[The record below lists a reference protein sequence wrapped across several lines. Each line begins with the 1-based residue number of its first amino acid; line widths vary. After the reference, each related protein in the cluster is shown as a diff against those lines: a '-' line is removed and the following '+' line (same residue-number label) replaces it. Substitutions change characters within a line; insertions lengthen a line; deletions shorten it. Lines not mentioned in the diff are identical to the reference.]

1 MRFKEFV
8 FKNTI
13 RNKSLYMAYFFS
25 TLTTVMTFFTFAV
38 FAFHP
43 KLNGDLH
50 MAVKA
55 GMITSSVIIYIF
67 SFFYVLY
74 SMDIFLQSR
83 KKEFGLLLIQGMSP
97 KQLRKMVFQE
107 NTIVGFLST
116 VVGTFVGIFFSQLI
130 LWLSKITM
138 HVDLGFYFPVKAIAV
153 TFVSFILLFM
163 IISFF
168 IQFKIPKMDVQEL
181 LKSQDMGKGEVKA
194 SAIKSILAIVLIG
207 VGYAV
212 ALMVQGMQVVMAMVP
227 VIILV
232 ILGTRFLFNQLSVF
246 VVNALKKNENRFW
259 KKTNML
265 VFSDLSFRMKDNAR
279 SFFLV
284 AVITTVA
291 FSAIGT
297 LTGFKEMTLSG
308 INSMPYD
315 YSLTENTEQTDK
327 TEEHVSIINETL
339 KKNEVKAD
347 EYQVTPLSVPNSVGQ
362 ETIPSVLKVSQYNEI
377 AKKIGE
383 KELTVDDKSAVSLK
397 DLSAPDAEML
407 TGQKSDKPTEF
418 TMSESQKL
426 SITQVEVKQ
435 AVWPTYSG
443 TYVVSDNNFDKL
455 KENNKM
461 TVMHAWLVNEGSFE
475 QQKLAGDA
483 LGENKA
489 IERVDA
495 KASTIQ
501 MITDSYAPILFIGFF
516 IGIIFFISAG
526 SFLYFRLYSD
536 MAVDIEKFSMIH
548 KLGFSK
554 KEMKKVVYQQV
565 GILFFTP
572 IVVSCIH
579 GAVALTAMYALF
591 GKGLQIT
598 ALYVLGAFIV
608 IQIVYYLIARVFYFN
623 KLYRSVAS

>member
-13 RNKSLYMAYFFS
+13 RNKNLYMAYFFS

-43 KLNGDLH
+43 KLSSGLH
-50 MAVKA
+50 AAVQT
-55 GMITSSVIIYIF
+55 GMLASAVIIYLF

-107 NTIVGFLST
+107 NTIIGFLAT
-116 VVGTFVGIFFSQLI
+116 VTGTLIGVLFSQLI
-130 LWLSKITM
+130 LWLSNVTM
-138 HVDLGFYFPVKAIAV
+138 HVDLGFYFPAKAIGV
-153 TFVSFILLFM
+153 TFISFLLLFM
-163 IISFF
+163 FISFF

-181 LKSQDMGKGEVKA
+181 LKSSDLGKGEVKA
-194 SAIKSILAIVLIG
+194 SAVKSILAILLIG
-207 VGYAV
+207 IGYAV
-212 ALMVQGMQVVMAMVP
+212 ALTVEGMGVVMAMIP
-227 VIILV
+227 VIVVV
-232 ILGTRFLFNQLSVF
+232 ILGTKFLFNQLSVF
-246 VVNALKKNENRFW
+246 VVNFLKKNENRFW

-265 VFSDLSFRMKDNAR
+265 VYSDLSFRMKDNAR

-297 LTGFKEMTLSG
+297 LTGFREMSLHG
-308 INSMPYD
+308 VNSDPYD
-315 YSLTENTEQTDK
+315 FSY
-327 TEEHVSIINETL
+327 
-339 KKNEVKAD
+339 EVALDD
-347 EYQVTPLSVPNSVGQ
+347 ESN
-362 ETIPSVLKVSQYNEI
+362 
-377 AKKIGE
+377 GE
-383 KELTVDDKSAVSLK
+383 KELTAFNESTKKHDVIVDQVKVMPITMTGIDGTDRPVKVVSEKDYNQATKQLGEKEVEVTKGTVSLLN
-397 DLSAPDAEML
+397 DLSMPDIPQ
-407 TGQKSDKPTEF
+407 GQPIEKPTEF
-418 TMSESQKL
+418 KVSDTEKL
-426 SITQVEVKQ
+426 KIKSKDVKKK
-435 AVWPTYSG
+435 AWSTFSDI
-443 TYVVSDNNFDKL
+443 YVVSDDIYQKVGQKNVAKP
-455 KENNKM
+455 
-461 TVMHAWLVNEGSFE
+461 VYGWLVTNGSYE
-475 QQKLAGDA
+475 QQKKVGSD
-483 LGENKA
+483 
-489 IERVDA
+489 IEPLKVIYA
-495 KASTIQ
+495 KASMTQ
-501 MITDSYAPILFIGFF
+501 MITDAYAPILFIGFF

-536 MAVDIEKFSMIH
+536 MEVDTEKFKMIY

-591 GKGLQIT
+591 GQGLQIT
-598 ALYVLGAFIV
+598 ALYVLGIFIL
-608 IQIVYYLIARVFYFN
+608 IQIVYYLIARVFYFK
-623 KLYRSVAS
+623 KLYRSVAI

>member
-13 RNKSLYMAYFFS
+13 RNKILYMAYFFS
-25 TLTTVMTFFTFAV
+25 TLVTVMTFFTFAV

-43 KLNGDLH
+43 SLNGNLH
-50 MAVKA
+50 MAVKT
-55 GMITSSVIIYIF
+55 GMTVSAVIIYLF

-107 NTIVGFLST
+107 NTIIGFFAT
-116 VVGTFVGIFFSQLI
+116 VVGSIVGIFFSQLI
-130 LWLSKITM
+130 LWLSKVTM
-138 HVDLGFYFPVKAIAV
+138 HVDLGFYFPTKAIVV
-153 TFVSFILLFM
+153 TFVSFLLLFVL
-163 IISFF
+163 ISFF

-181 LKSQDMGKGEVKA
+181 LKSEDLGKGAVEA
-194 SAIKSILAIVLIG
+194 SVLKSIAGVLLIG

-212 ALMVQGMQVVMAMVP
+212 ALYVEGMQVVMAMVP
-227 VIILV
+227 VIVLV
-232 ILGTRFLFNQLSVF
+232 ILGTKLLFNQVSVY
-246 VVNALKKNENRFW
+246 VVNLLKKNENRFW
-259 KKTNML
+259 KKTNMI

-297 LTGFKEMTLSG
+297 LTGFKEMSLKG
-308 INSMPYD
+308 VNMDPYD
-315 YSLTENTEQTDK
+315 FSYQVNADD
-327 TEEHVSIINETL
+327 ETKGSQEITAL
-339 KKNEVKAD
+339 KESFNKHNVEAD
-347 EYQVTPLSVPNSVGQ
+347 EYVLNAVTMTGVDGRQDMNVKILSASDYN
-362 ETIPSVLKVSQYNEI
+362 KV

-383 KELTVDDKSAVSLK
+383 DEITVDSSKAISIKDKN
-397 DLSAPDAEML
+397 APDFTQGMGGEKATQL
-407 TGQKSDKPTEF
+407 TLNNQELRI
-418 TMSESQKL
+418 EE
-426 SITQVEVKQ
+426 VEVNK
-435 AVWPTYSG
+435 VVYPSFG
-443 TYVVSDNNFDKL
+443 NLYVVADETYEAVAKDNQISPFY
-455 KENNKM
+455 
-461 TVMHAWLVNEGSFE
+461 AWLVTKGSYGE
-475 QQKLAGDA
+475 QLAVGKDFA
-483 LGENKA
+483 EPNGIQFK
-489 IERVDA
+489 VFM
-495 KASTIQ
+495 KQ
-501 MITDSYAPILFIGFF
+501 MITDSFAPVLFIGFF

-536 MAVDIEKFSMIH
+536 MNVDIQKFKMVH

-572 IVVSCIH
+572 IIVSCIH

-591 GKGLQIT
+591 SQGLQMT

-608 IQIVYYLIARVFYFN
+608 IQIIYYLVARVFYFN
-623 KLYRSVAS
+623 KLYRSVLA

>member
-13 RNKSLYMAYFFS
+13 RNKTLYMAYFFS
-25 TLTTVMTFFTFAV
+25 TLVTVMTFFTFAV

-43 KLNGDLH
+43 SLNGNLH
-50 MAVKA
+50 MAVKT
-55 GMITSSVIIYIF
+55 GMTVSAVIIYLF

-107 NTIVGFLST
+107 NTIIGFFAT
-116 VVGTFVGIFFSQLI
+116 VVGSIVGIFFSQLI
-130 LWLSKITM
+130 LWLSKVTM
-138 HVDLGFYFPVKAIAV
+138 HVDLGFYFPTKAIVV
-153 TFVSFILLFM
+153 TFVSFLLLFVL
-163 IISFF
+163 ISFF

-181 LKSQDMGKGEVKA
+181 LKSEDLGKGAVEA
-194 SAIKSILAIVLIG
+194 SVLKSIAGVLLIG

-212 ALMVQGMQVVMAMVP
+212 ALYVEGMQVVMAMVP
-227 VIILV
+227 VIVLV
-232 ILGTRFLFNQLSVF
+232 ILGTKLLFNQVSVY
-246 VVNALKKNENRFW
+246 VVNLLKKNENRFW

-297 LTGFKEMTLSG
+297 LTGFKEMSLKG
-308 INSMPYD
+308 VNMNPYD
-315 YSLTENTEQTDK
+315 FSYQVNADD
-327 TEEHVSIINETL
+327 ETKGSQEITAL
-339 KKNEVKAD
+339 KESFNKHNVEAD
-347 EYQVTPLSVPNSVGQ
+347 EYVLNAVTMTGVDGRQDMNVKILSASDYN
-362 ETIPSVLKVSQYNEI
+362 KV

-383 KELTVDDKSAVSLK
+383 DEITVDSSKAISIKDKN
-397 DLSAPDAEML
+397 APDFTQGMGGEKATQL
-407 TGQKSDKPTEF
+407 TLNNQELRI
-418 TMSESQKL
+418 EE
-426 SITQVEVKQ
+426 VEVNK
-435 AVWPTYSG
+435 VVYPSFG
-443 TYVVSDNNFDKL
+443 NLYVVADETYEAVAKDNQVSPFY
-455 KENNKM
+455 
-461 TVMHAWLVNEGSFE
+461 AWLVTKGSYGE
-475 QQKLAGDA
+475 QLAVGKDFA
-483 LGENKA
+483 EPNGIQFK
-489 IERVDA
+489 VFM
-495 KASTIQ
+495 KQ
-501 MITDSYAPILFIGFF
+501 MITDSFAPVLFIGFF

-536 MAVDIEKFSMIH
+536 MNVDIQKFKMVH

-572 IVVSCIH
+572 IIVSCIH

-591 GKGLQIT
+591 SQGLQMT

-608 IQIVYYLIARVFYFN
+608 IQIIYYLVARVFYFN
-623 KLYRSVAS
+623 KLYRSVLA

>member
-13 RNKSLYMAYFFS
+13 RNKNLYMAYFFS

-38 FAFHP
+38 FVFHSS
-43 KLNGDLH
+43 LNGDLH
-50 MAVKA
+50 MAVKT
-55 GMITSSVIIYIF
+55 GMTVSAAIIYLF

-107 NTIVGFLST
+107 NTIIGFLAT
-116 VVGTFVGIFFSQLI
+116 VVGSIVGIFFSQLI
-130 LWLSKITM
+130 LWLSKVTM
-138 HVDLGFYFPVKAIAV
+138 HVDLGFYFPTKAIAV
-153 TFVSFILLFM
+153 TFVSFILLFVL
-163 IISFF
+163 ISFF

-181 LKSQDMGKGEVKA
+181 LKSEDLGKGAVDA
-194 SAIKSILAIVLIG
+194 SIFKSIAGVLLIA
-207 VGYAV
+207 VGYGV
-212 ALMVQGMQVVMAMVP
+212 ALTVEGMGVVMAMIP
-227 VIILV
+227 VIIMV
-232 ILGTRFLFNQLSVF
+232 ILGTKLLFNQVSVF
-246 VVNALKKNENRFW
+246 IVNLLKRNENRFW

-265 VFSDLSFRMKDNAR
+265 VFSDLAFRMKDNAR

-297 LTGFKEMTLSG
+297 LTGFKEMSLKGVNSDPYDFSYQVNEEDETKGQNEIATLKESFNKHEIQADEYVLNAITLSG
-308 INSMPYD
+308 VDGRSDMN
-315 YSLTENTEQTDK
+315 
-327 TEEHVSIINETL
+327 
-339 KKNEVKAD
+339 VKI
-347 EYQVTPLSVPNSVGQ
+347 LSVEDYN
-362 ETIPSVLKVSQYNEI
+362 KV

-383 KELTVDDKSAVSLK
+383 DELSVDSSKAISVKDKNVPDFTQGMGGEKAVN
-397 DLSAPDAEML
+397 
-407 TGQKSDKPTEF
+407 
-418 TMSESQKL
+418 L
-426 SITQVEVKQ
+426 SINNQELPIEELEVDRV
-435 AVWPTYSG
+435 AYPSFG
-443 TYVVSDNNFDKL
+443 NLYVVSNDQQLAVGKDFE
-455 KENNKM
+455 ENNGIQFKVFM
-461 TVMHAWLVNEGSFE
+461 
-475 QQKLAGDA
+475 K
-483 LGENKA
+483 
-489 IERVDA
+489 
-495 KASTIQ
+495 Q
-501 MITDSYAPILFIGFF
+501 MITDAYAPILFIGFF

-536 MAVDIEKFSMIH
+536 MNVGVEKFKMVH

-572 IVVSCIH
+572 IIVSCIH

-591 GKGLQIT
+591 GQGLQMT

-608 IQIVYYLIARVFYFN
+608 IQIIYYLVARVFYFK
-623 KLYRSVAS
+623 KLYRSVLN

>member
-13 RNKSLYMAYFFS
+13 RNKTLYMAYFFS
-25 TLTTVMTFFTFAV
+25 TLVTVMTFFTFSV

-43 KLNGDLH
+43 SLNGNLH
-50 MAVKA
+50 MAVKT
-55 GMITSSVIIYIF
+55 GMTVSAVIIYLF

-107 NTIVGFLST
+107 NTIIGFFAT
-116 VVGTFVGIFFSQLI
+116 VVGSIVGIFFSQLI
-130 LWLSKITM
+130 LWLSKVTM
-138 HVDLGFYFPVKAIAV
+138 HVDLGFYFPTKAIVV
-153 TFVSFILLFM
+153 TFASFLLLFVL
-163 IISFF
+163 ISFF

-181 LKSQDMGKGEVKA
+181 LKSEDLGKGAVEA
-194 SAIKSILAIVLIG
+194 SVLKSIAGVLLIG

-212 ALMVQGMQVVMAMVP
+212 ALYVEGMQVVIAMVP
-227 VIILV
+227 VIVLV
-232 ILGTRFLFNQLSVF
+232 ILGTKLLFNQVSVY
-246 VVNALKKNENRFW
+246 VVNLLKKNENRFW

-297 LTGFKEMTLSG
+297 LTGFKEMSLKG
-308 INSMPYD
+308 VNMDPYD
-315 YSLTENTEQTDK
+315 FSYQVNADD
-327 TEEHVSIINETL
+327 ETKGSQKITAL
-339 KKNEVKAD
+339 KESFNKHNVEAD
-347 EYQVTPLSVPNSVGQ
+347 EYVLNAVTMTGVDGRQDMNVKILSASDYN
-362 ETIPSVLKVSQYNEI
+362 KV

-383 KELTVDDKSAVSLK
+383 DEITVDSSKAISIKDKN
-397 DLSAPDAEML
+397 APDFTQGMGGEKATQL
-407 TGQKSDKPTEF
+407 TLNNQELPIKE
-418 TMSESQKL
+418 
-426 SITQVEVKQ
+426 VEVNK
-435 AVWPTYSG
+435 VVYPSFG
-443 TYVVSDNNFDKL
+443 NLYVVADETYEAVAKDNQVSPFY
-455 KENNKM
+455 
-461 TVMHAWLVNEGSFE
+461 AWLVIKGSYDEQLAVGKDFE
-475 QQKLAGDA
+475 EPNGIQFKVFM
-483 LGENKA
+483 K
-489 IERVDA
+489 
-495 KASTIQ
+495 Q
-501 MITDSYAPILFIGFF
+501 MITDSFAPVLFIGFF

-536 MAVDIEKFSMIH
+536 MNVDIQKFKMVH

-572 IVVSCIH
+572 IIVSCIH

-591 GKGLQIT
+591 SQGLQMT
-598 ALYVLGAFIV
+598 ALYVLGAFIL
-608 IQIVYYLIARVFYFN
+608 IQIIYYLVARVFYFN
-623 KLYRSVAS
+623 KLYRSVLA

>member
-13 RNKSLYMAYFFS
+13 RNKILYMAYFFS
-25 TLTTVMTFFTFAV
+25 TLVTVMTFFTFAV

-43 KLNGDLH
+43 SLNGNLH
-50 MAVKA
+50 MAVKT
-55 GMITSSVIIYIF
+55 GMTVSAVIIYLF

-107 NTIVGFLST
+107 NTIIGFFAT
-116 VVGTFVGIFFSQLI
+116 VVGSIVGIFFSQLI
-130 LWLSKITM
+130 LWLSKVTM
-138 HVDLGFYFPVKAIAV
+138 HVDLGFYFPTKAIVV
-153 TFVSFILLFM
+153 TFVSFLLLFVL
-163 IISFF
+163 ISFF

-181 LKSQDMGKGEVKA
+181 LKSEDLGKGAVEA
-194 SAIKSILAIVLIG
+194 SVLKSIAGVLLIG

-212 ALMVQGMQVVMAMVP
+212 ALYVEGMQVVMAMVP
-227 VIILV
+227 VIVLV
-232 ILGTRFLFNQLSVF
+232 ILGTKLLFNQVSVY
-246 VVNALKKNENRFW
+246 VVNLLKKNENRFW
-259 KKTNML
+259 KKTNMI

-297 LTGFKEMTLSG
+297 LTGFKEMSLKG
-308 INSMPYD
+308 VNMDPYD
-315 YSLTENTEQTDK
+315 FSYQVNADD
-327 TEEHVSIINETL
+327 ETKGSQEITAL
-339 KKNEVKAD
+339 KESFNKHNVEAD
-347 EYQVTPLSVPNSVGQ
+347 EYVLNAVTMTGVDGRQDMNVKILSASDYN
-362 ETIPSVLKVSQYNEI
+362 KV

-383 KELTVDDKSAVSLK
+383 DEITVDSPKAISIKDKN
-397 DLSAPDAEML
+397 APDFTQGMGGEKATQL
-407 TGQKSDKPTEF
+407 TLNNQELRI
-418 TMSESQKL
+418 EE
-426 SITQVEVKQ
+426 VEVNK
-435 AVWPTYSG
+435 VVYPSFG
-443 TYVVSDNNFDKL
+443 NLYVVADETYEAVAKDNQVSPFY
-455 KENNKM
+455 
-461 TVMHAWLVNEGSFE
+461 AWLVTKGSYGE
-475 QQKLAGDA
+475 QLAVGKDFA
-483 LGENKA
+483 EPNGIQFK
-489 IERVDA
+489 VFM
-495 KASTIQ
+495 KQ
-501 MITDSYAPILFIGFF
+501 MITDSFAPVLFIGFF

-536 MAVDIEKFSMIH
+536 MNVDIQKFKMVH

-572 IVVSCIH
+572 IIVSCIH

-591 GKGLQIT
+591 SQGLQMT

-608 IQIVYYLIARVFYFN
+608 IQIIYYLVARVFYFN
-623 KLYRSVAS
+623 KLYRSVLA

>member
-13 RNKSLYMAYFFS
+13 RNKNLYMAYFFS
-25 TLTTVMTFFTFAV
+25 TLVTVMTFFTFSV

-43 KLNGDLH
+43 SLNGNLH
-50 MAVKA
+50 MAVKT
-55 GMITSSVIIYIF
+55 GMTVSAVIIYLF

-97 KQLRKMVFQE
+97 KQLRKMAFQE
-107 NTIVGFLST
+107 NTIIGFFAT
-116 VVGTFVGIFFSQLI
+116 VVGSIVGIFFSQLI
-130 LWLSKITM
+130 LWLSKVTM
-138 HVDLGFYFPVKAIAV
+138 HVDLGFYFPTKAIVV
-153 TFVSFILLFM
+153 TFASFLLLFVL
-163 IISFF
+163 ISFF

-181 LKSQDMGKGEVKA
+181 LKSEDLGKGAVEA
-194 SAIKSILAIVLIG
+194 SVLKSIAGVLLIG

-212 ALMVQGMQVVMAMVP
+212 ALYVEGMQVVIAMVP
-227 VIILV
+227 VIVLV
-232 ILGTRFLFNQLSVF
+232 ILGTKLLFNQVSVY
-246 VVNALKKNENRFW
+246 VVNLLKKNENRFW

-297 LTGFKEMTLSG
+297 LTGFKEMSLKG
-308 INSMPYD
+308 VNMDPYD
-315 YSLTENTEQTDK
+315 FSYQVNADD
-327 TEEHVSIINETL
+327 ETKGSQKITAL
-339 KKNEVKAD
+339 KESFNKHNVEAD
-347 EYQVTPLSVPNSVGQ
+347 EYVLNAVTMTGVDGRQDMNVKILSASDYN
-362 ETIPSVLKVSQYNEI
+362 KV

-383 KELTVDDKSAVSLK
+383 DEITVDSSKAISIKDKN
-397 DLSAPDAEML
+397 APDFTQGMGGEKATQL
-407 TGQKSDKPTEF
+407 TLNNQELPIKE
-418 TMSESQKL
+418 
-426 SITQVEVKQ
+426 VEVNK
-435 AVWPTYSG
+435 VVYPSFG
-443 TYVVSDNNFDKL
+443 NLYVVADETYEAVAKDNQVSPFY
-455 KENNKM
+455 
-461 TVMHAWLVNEGSFE
+461 AWLVTKGSYDEQLAVGKDFE
-475 QQKLAGDA
+475 EPNGIQFKVFM
-483 LGENKA
+483 K
-489 IERVDA
+489 
-495 KASTIQ
+495 Q
-501 MITDSYAPILFIGFF
+501 MITDSFAPVLFIGFF

-536 MAVDIEKFSMIH
+536 MNVDIQKFKMVH

-572 IVVSCIH
+572 IIVSCIH

-591 GKGLQIT
+591 SQGLQMT
-598 ALYVLGAFIV
+598 ALYVLGAFIL
-608 IQIVYYLIARVFYFN
+608 IQIIYYLVARVFYFN
-623 KLYRSVAS
+623 KLYRSVLA

>member
-13 RNKSLYMAYFFS
+13 RNKTLYMAYFFS
-25 TLTTVMTFFTFAV
+25 TLVTVMTFFTFAV

-43 KLNGDLH
+43 SLNGNLH
-50 MAVKA
+50 MAVKT
-55 GMITSSVIIYIF
+55 GMTVSAVIIYLF

-97 KQLRKMVFQE
+97 KQLRKMAFQE
-107 NTIVGFLST
+107 NTIIGFFAT
-116 VVGTFVGIFFSQLI
+116 VVGSIVGIFFSQLI
-130 LWLSKITM
+130 LWLSKVTM
-138 HVDLGFYFPVKAIAV
+138 HVDLGFYFPTKAIVV
-153 TFVSFILLFM
+153 TFVSFLLLFVL
-163 IISFF
+163 ISFF

-181 LKSQDMGKGEVKA
+181 LKSEDLGKGAVEA
-194 SAIKSILAIVLIG
+194 SVLKSIAGVLLIG

-212 ALMVQGMQVVMAMVP
+212 ALYVEGMQVVIAMVP
-227 VIILV
+227 VIVLV
-232 ILGTRFLFNQLSVF
+232 ILGTKLLFNQVSVY
-246 VVNALKKNENRFW
+246 VVNLLKKNENRFW
-259 KKTNML
+259 KKTNMI

-297 LTGFKEMTLSG
+297 LTGFKEMSLKG
-308 INSMPYD
+308 VNMDPYD
-315 YSLTENTEQTDK
+315 FSYQVNADD
-327 TEEHVSIINETL
+327 ETKGSQEITAL
-339 KKNEVKAD
+339 KESFNKHNVEAD
-347 EYQVTPLSVPNSVGQ
+347 EYVLNAVTMTGVDGRQDMNVKILSASDYN
-362 ETIPSVLKVSQYNEI
+362 KV

-383 KELTVDDKSAVSLK
+383 DEITVDSSKAISIKDKN
-397 DLSAPDAEML
+397 APDFTQGMGGEKATQL
-407 TGQKSDKPTEF
+407 TLNNQELRI
-418 TMSESQKL
+418 EE
-426 SITQVEVKQ
+426 VEVNK
-435 AVWPTYSG
+435 VVYPSFG
-443 TYVVSDNNFDKL
+443 NLYVVADETYEAVAKDNQVSPFY
-455 KENNKM
+455 
-461 TVMHAWLVNEGSFE
+461 AWLVTKGSYGE
-475 QQKLAGDA
+475 QLAVGKDFA
-483 LGENKA
+483 EPNGIQFK
-489 IERVDA
+489 VFM
-495 KASTIQ
+495 KQ
-501 MITDSYAPILFIGFF
+501 MITDSFAPVLFIGFF

-536 MAVDIEKFSMIH
+536 MNVDIQKFKMVH

-572 IVVSCIH
+572 IIVSCIH

-591 GKGLQIT
+591 SQGLQMT

-608 IQIVYYLIARVFYFN
+608 IQIIYYLVARVFYFN
-623 KLYRSVAS
+623 KLYRSVLA

>member
-13 RNKSLYMAYFFS
+13 RNKILYMAYFFS
-25 TLTTVMTFFTFAV
+25 TLVTVMTFFTFAV

-43 KLNGDLH
+43 SLNGNLH
-50 MAVKA
+50 MAVKT
-55 GMITSSVIIYIF
+55 GMTVSAVIIYLF

-107 NTIVGFLST
+107 NTIIGFFAT
-116 VVGTFVGIFFSQLI
+116 VVGSIVGIFFSQLI
-130 LWLSKITM
+130 LWLSKVTM
-138 HVDLGFYFPVKAIAV
+138 HVDLGFYFPTKAIVV
-153 TFVSFILLFM
+153 TFVSFLLLFVL
-163 IISFF
+163 ISFF

-181 LKSQDMGKGEVKA
+181 LKSEDLGKGAVEA
-194 SAIKSILAIVLIG
+194 SVLKSIAGVLLIG

-212 ALMVQGMQVVMAMVP
+212 ALYVEGMQVVMAMVP
-227 VIILV
+227 VIVLV
-232 ILGTRFLFNQLSVF
+232 ILGTKLLFNQVSVY
-246 VVNALKKNENRFW
+246 VVNLLKKNENRFW
-259 KKTNML
+259 KKTNMI

-297 LTGFKEMTLSG
+297 LTGFKEMSLKG
-308 INSMPYD
+308 VNMDPYD
-315 YSLTENTEQTDK
+315 FSYQVNADD
-327 TEEHVSIINETL
+327 ETKGSQEITAL
-339 KKNEVKAD
+339 KESFNKHNVEAD
-347 EYQVTPLSVPNSVGQ
+347 EYVLNAVTMTGVDGRQDMNVKILSASGYN
-362 ETIPSVLKVSQYNEI
+362 KV

-383 KELTVDDKSAVSLK
+383 DEITVDSSKAISIKDKN
-397 DLSAPDAEML
+397 APDFTQGMGGEKATQL
-407 TGQKSDKPTEF
+407 TLNNQELRI
-418 TMSESQKL
+418 EE
-426 SITQVEVKQ
+426 VEVNK
-435 AVWPTYSG
+435 VVYPSFG
-443 TYVVSDNNFDKL
+443 NLYVVADETYEAVAKDNQISPFY
-455 KENNKM
+455 
-461 TVMHAWLVNEGSFE
+461 AWLVTKGSYGE
-475 QQKLAGDA
+475 QLAVGKDFA
-483 LGENKA
+483 EPNGIQFK
-489 IERVDA
+489 VFM
-495 KASTIQ
+495 KQ
-501 MITDSYAPILFIGFF
+501 MITDSFAPVLFIGFF

-536 MAVDIEKFSMIH
+536 MNVDIQKFKMVH

-572 IVVSCIH
+572 IIVSCIH

-591 GKGLQIT
+591 SQGLQMT

-608 IQIVYYLIARVFYFN
+608 IQIIYYLVARVFYFN
-623 KLYRSVAS
+623 KLYRSVLA